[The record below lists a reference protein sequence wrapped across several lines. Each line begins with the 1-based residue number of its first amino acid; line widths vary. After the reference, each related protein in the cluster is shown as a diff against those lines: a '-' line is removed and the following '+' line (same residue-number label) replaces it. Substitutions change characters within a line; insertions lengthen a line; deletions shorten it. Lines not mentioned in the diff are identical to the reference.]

1 MAREI
6 KFRAWNNERMTCKP
20 IVGDGTNGREAAEVW
35 LNDALSLSDEVL
47 MQYIGLK
54 DKNGKE
60 IYEGDVVR
68 CKDYGEEP
76 IGVIVYRG
84 DGFVIDW
91 KSETDFNNSISV
103 RLDTTEVIGNIYQ
116 FDSVD

>member
-1 MAREI
+1 MIREI
-6 KFRAWNNERMTCKP
+6 KFRVWDSSLENMVSHDL
-20 IVGDGTNGREAAEVW
+20 IVKLQLFGLAIVAT
-35 LNDALSLSDEVL
+35 SQTQP

-103 RLDTTEVIGNIYQ
+103 RLDTTEVIGNIYENPELLGGK
-116 FDSVD
+116 